1 MKDFVLN
8 YLNELVYLLNE
19 MAPWLLLGLIFAGL
33 LKVFFPQDKV
43 QKYMGKPTTKS
54 AVNASLLGIPMPLCS
69 CGVIPTGISFF
80 RNGASKGAT
89 NSFLI
94 STPQTG
100 IDSIFATYSMLGW
113 VFAIL
118 RPIVAF
124 ATGIVGGI
132 LTNILVKNKPAAPKV
147 TPQPAFTG
155 FAMAPQTAQPESG
168 SLLTTNLKMQQQPTN
183 GATCNDAS
191 CGCHTEKPKGN
202 AFVQASHYAFIELLQ
217 DIAKWLI
224 IGFLIAALI
233 SVLLPDDFFS
243 SFQGLGFLEILVI
256 LAASVPI
263 YICATGSIPIAA
275 VLLLKGV
282 SPGAALVFLM
292 AGPATNVAT
301 ISVIGNTM
309 GRKSLFV
316 YLGTIIGGAILFGS
330 LINWLIPS
338 DFILNQVMHI
348 HSGEHEMLPAWLQIA
363 SSVLLIGALIFG
375 YFYQRF
381 EKNKQKINTMPLKTL
396 KVEGMTCSHCEASV
410 TRNLQKLDGIDEVI
424 ADKNTSE
431 VKVSGKNIDL
441 KAVEKIIEEIGY
453 HYKGEI

>member
-1 MKDFVLN
+1 MKEFILN
-8 YLNELVYLLNE
+8 YLEELIYLVNE

-33 LKVFFPQDKV
+33 LKIFFPQNKV
-43 QKYMGKPTTKS
+43 QKYLGKPTTKS

-100 IDSIFATYSMLGW
+100 VDSILATYSMLGW
-113 VFAIL
+113 PFALL

-124 ATGIVGGI
+124 ITGIAGGI
-132 LTNILVKNKPAAPKV
+132 LTNLLVKEKPA
-147 TPQPAFTG
+147 PQNPYANFKLDTQALG
-155 FAMAPQTAQPESG
+155 KQP
-168 SLLTTNLKMQQQPTN
+168 
-183 GATCNDAS
+183 DAASCKDDS
-191 CGCHTEKPKGN
+191 CGCHEEKAPKGN
-202 AFVQASHYAFIELLQ
+202 AFVRATHYAFVELLQ

-224 IGFLIAALI
+224 IGFLIAAFI
-233 SVLLPDDFFS
+233 SVILPDDFFS
-243 SFQGLGFLEILVI
+243 SFRGWGFLEILII
-256 LAASVPI
+256 LAASVPL

-301 ISVIGNTM
+301 MTVIGNTM
-309 GRKSLFV
+309 GRKSLAV
-316 YLGTIIGGAILFGS
+316 YLATITGGAILFGL
-330 LINWLIPS
+330 LINWLIPADLFMS
-338 DFILNQVMHI
+338 QLVHI
-348 HSGEHEMLPAWLQIA
+348 HGEEGHEMLPQWLQV
-363 SSVLLIGALIFG
+363 SSTILLFGSLIFG
-375 YFYQRF
+375 YFYERF
-381 EKNKQKINTMPLKTL
+381 EKSQKTNTMKLTTL

-410 TRNLQKLDGIDEVI
+410 VRNLSKLEGVDEVF

-431 VKVSGKNIDL
+431 VRLKGKQFDL
-441 KAVEKIIEEIGY
+441 NEVGRVLTEIGY
-453 HYKGEI
+453 DYKGEI

>member
-1 MKDFVLN
+1 MKEFIVE
-8 YLNELVYLLNE
+8 YISELVYLLNE
-19 MAPWLLLGLIFAGL
+19 MAPWLILGLVFAGL

-54 AVNASLLGIPMPLCS
+54 AVNASVMGIPMPLCS

-113 VFAIL
+113 PFAIL

-124 ATGIVGGI
+124 VTGIVGGI
-132 LTNILVKNKPAAPKV
+132 LTNWLVKEKPVKKAAP
-147 TPQPAFTG
+147 AFAGG
-155 FAMAPQTAQPESG
+155 FTMDTSSTSETKS
-168 SLLTTNLKMQQQPTN
+168 SLLTANMPKVASTE
-183 GATCNDAS
+183 TCEDES
-191 CGCHTEKPKGN
+191 CGCHAKPEPKGN
-202 AFVQASHYAFIELLQ
+202 AFVRASHYAFIELLQ

-233 SVLLPDDFFS
+233 SVLLPNDFFS
-243 SFQGLGFLEILVI
+243 SFQGLGLVEILVV

-275 VLLLKGV
+275 VLLMKGV

-301 ISVIGNTM
+301 MTVIGNTM

-316 YLGTIIGGAILFGS
+316 YLGTIIGGAILFG
-330 LINWLIPS
+330 LLTNWLIPT
-338 DFILNQVMHI
+338 DLFMNQITHI
-348 HSGEHEMLPAWLQIA
+348 HGDEGHEMLPKWLQVS
-363 SSVLLIGALIFG
+363 SSVLLTGSLVFG
-375 YFYQRF
+375 YFYERF
-381 EKNKQKINTMPLKTL
+381 EKTKKTQKMNLKTL
-396 KVEGMTCSHCEASV
+396 KVEGMTCSHCEGSV
-410 TRNLQKLDGIDEVI
+410 TRNLSKLDGIEEVY

-431 VKVSGKNIDL
+431 VKIKGDKIDL
-441 KAVEKIIEEIGY
+441 KEIEKVINEIGY
-453 HYKGEI
+453 QYKGEV

>member
-19 MAPWLLLGLIFAGL
+19 MAPWLILGLVFAGL

-43 QKYMGKPTTKS
+43 QKYMGKSTTKS

-100 IDSIFATYSMLGW
+100 VDSIFATYSMLGW
-113 VFAIL
+113 PFAVL

-124 ATGIVGGI
+124 VTGILGGI
-132 LTNILVKNKPAAPKV
+132 LTNQFVKEKPAPKAAQKPV
-147 TPQPAFTG
+147 FTG
-155 FAMAPQTAQPESG
+155 FAMAPAAGKPTNG
-168 SLLTTNLKMQQQPTN
+168 SLLTVTPQAQKKPSN
-183 GATCNDAS
+183 GAVCNDSS
-191 CGCHTEKPKGN
+191 CGCHAEKPKGN
-202 AFVQASHYAFIELLQ
+202 AFMQATHYAFIELLQ

-233 SVLLPDDFFS
+233 SVVLPDDFFS
-243 SFQGLGFLEILVI
+243 SFKGLGFLEILVI

-301 ISVIGNTM
+301 ISVIGSTM

-316 YLGTIIGGAILFGS
+316 YLGTIIGGAIVFGS
-330 LINWLIPS
+330 LINWLIPA
-338 DFILNQVMHI
+338 DFILSKVMHI
-348 HSGEHEMLPAWLQIA
+348 HSGEHEMVPMWLQIT
-363 SSVLLIGALIFG
+363 SSVVLIGSLIFG
-375 YFYQRF
+375 YFYSRF
-381 EKNKQKINTMPLKTL
+381 EKSKQKIKTTAQKTL

-410 TRNLQKLDGIDEVI
+410 TRNLMKLEGIDEVV

-431 VKVSGKNIDL
+431 VKVSGKNIDI
-441 KAVEKIIEEIGY
+441 KKVEAVIEEIGY